1 MNLNIKPL
9 VFEFFLGYIYSLEAN
24 LNLLEV
30 DDIILLIEFLIGYDI
45 RFLLI
50 KSLKYLLLTTKSVNQ
65 TKFFFLLKSYLD
77 FRWIYD

>member
-9 VFEFFLGYIYSLEAN
+9 VFEFFLGYVYSLEAN

-30 DDIILLIEFLIGYDI
+30 DDIILLIEFLMGHDM

-50 KSLKYLLLTTKSVNQ
+50 KALKYLLLTTKNVNQ
-65 TKFFFLLKSYLD
+65 TKFFFLLKCYSD